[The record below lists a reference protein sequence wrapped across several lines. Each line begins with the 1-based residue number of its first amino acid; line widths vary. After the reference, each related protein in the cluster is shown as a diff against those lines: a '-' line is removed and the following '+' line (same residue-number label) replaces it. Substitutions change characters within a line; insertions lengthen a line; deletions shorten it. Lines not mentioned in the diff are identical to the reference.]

1 MLSRSEGYQARQE
14 TCDNEE
20 GIWIL
25 EKEDLEILEQRSE
38 EGSRR
43 KRRRSPAAACWDSK
57 HLRSVGTKLPVDLGK
72 RFMVVCFLEGVTPY
86 ALLRGYLEMWVAM
99 AERRQVPSD
108 LVAARAILDSLG
120 WDWKQAHSSAML
132 KELRRGS

>member
-1 MLSRSEGYQARQE
+1 MAGRRVTRSRQE
-14 TCDNEE
+14 SCE
-20 GIWIL
+20 GKGEIWIL
-25 EKEDLEILEQRSE
+25 REEDLVILERSSE
-38 EGSRR
+38 EGARR

-132 KELRRGS
+132 RELKRGS

>member
-1 MLSRSEGYQARQE
+1 M
-14 TCDNEE
+14 NEADLQ
-20 GIWIL
+20 IL
-25 EKEDLEILEQRSE
+25 ESKSE
-38 EGSRR
+38 EGARR
-43 KRRRSPAAACWDSK
+43 KRRRSPAAACWDTK
-57 HLRSVGTKLPVDLGK
+57 NLRSVGTKLPVDLGK

-132 KELRRGS
+132 RELRRGS

>member
-1 MLSRSEGYQARQE
+1 M
-14 TCDNEE
+14 
-20 GIWIL
+20 
-25 EKEDLEILEQRSE
+25 
-38 EGSRR
+38 
-43 KRRRSPAAACWDSK
+43 
-57 HLRSVGTKLPVDLGK
+57 GTKLPVDLGK

-99 AERRQVPSD
+99 AERRQIPSD

-132 KELRRGS
+132 RELKKGS